1 MGRRVG
7 FDEIVMDERCIQGL
21 VSVPASA
28 RGCVLTIGNFDGVH
42 LGHRLILA
50 TARALADA
58 AGLQV
63 VAMTFEPPPNL
74 VLHPDD
80 PPRRISPPRHRAR
93 LLLETGADLVVTA
106 RTDVKL
112 LGMDPAEFIERIIVR
127 HFAPRHIVEGRN
139 FSFGRKRAG
148 NVDVLRDSGGAH
160 GFALQV
166 VDPVTVALAEGPR
179 VISSTLIRDLILSG
193 RVADATRGLDREFA
207 LYGTVARG
215 AGQGRLLEFPTVNL
229 TGGSQ
234 VVPLDGVY
242 AGLAEIAGG
251 RYPAAISVGTKPTLG
266 PGPLACEAHLIGAE
280 GDFYDQALELRF
292 VKRLRGQEK
301 FDRIDALRS
310 QIAKDVADV
319 REICG

>member
-1 MGRRVG
+1 MEERRI
-7 FDEIVMDERCIQGL
+7 EGL
-21 VSVPASA
+21 ASVPASA

-42 LGHRLILA
+42 LGHRLILG
-50 TARALADA
+50 TARTLADA

-74 VLHPDD
+74 VLRPDD
-80 PPRRISPPRHRAR
+80 PPRRISPPRHRAG
-93 LLLETGADLVVTA
+93 LLLEAGADLVVTA
-106 RTDVKL
+106 RTDAKL
-112 LGMDPAEFIERIIVR
+112 LGMAPAEFIERIIVG

-148 NVDVLRDSGGAH
+148 NVGVLRDAGAAH
-160 GFALQV
+160 GFALHVADAVTIALAGDSQV
-166 VDPVTVALAEGPR
+166 V
-179 VISSTLIRDLILSG
+179 SSTLIRDLILSG
-193 RVADATRGLDREFA
+193 RVADAARGLGREFA
-207 LYGTVARG
+207 MYGTVARG
-215 AGQGRLLEFPTVNL
+215 AGHGRLLEFPTVNL
-229 TGGSQ
+229 ATGEQ

-266 PGPLACEAHLIGAE
+266 PGPLVCEAHLIGAK

-301 FDRIDALRS
+301 FDRTDALRS